1 MGEKLK
7 LAAGYVLA
15 GILSCAVLVGVAE
28 CMDSGSPMPVTADS
42 QDSMAATD
50 DGTSTDEGRWS
61 HES

>member
-42 QDSMAATD
+42 QDSMVDAD
-50 DGTSTDEGRWS
+50 DGAAVEKGEV
-61 HES
+61 ES

>member
-7 LAAGYVLA
+7 LAADYVLA

-42 QDSMAATD
+42 PDSTVQTD
-50 DGTSTDEGRWS
+50 DDDVVEGGEV
-61 HES
+61 ES

>member
-42 QDSMAATD
+42 PDSTVQTD
-50 DGTSTDEGRWS
+50 DDVAVEGGRWN